1 MSFKSGFVTI
11 IGRPN
16 VGKSTFMNH
25 IIGQKIAIMSD
36 KAQTTRNK
44 IQAIYTDQDAQII
57 FIDTPGVHK
66 PKHAL
71 GEFMVNT
78 AMQSLKGVDAILVVV
93 NATEKMG
100 PGDRVVIES
109 TKNSDIP
116 VFLLI
121 NKIDLVH
128 PDEMLAIIDSF
139 TTDYDFDQV
148 FPMSA
153 KQGINTEAIL
163 QKLIEVLPEGPKY
176 YPDNQMSDHPEYF
189 VAAEF
194 IREKILYFTREEI
207 PHSVAV
213 QVTRMRHNEDGE
225 MEIEATII
233 VERKSQKGM
242 IIGKNGALIKK
253 VRQLARKDIQNL
265 LGEKVYLEL
274 WVKVQKNW
282 RDHQSQLKDLGYRPE
297 DY

>member
-1 MSFKSGFVTI
+1 MGFKSGFVTI

-25 IIGQKIAIMSD
+25 IIGKKIAIMSD

-44 IQAIYTDQDAQII
+44 IQAIYTDKHAQII

-71 GEFMVNT
+71 GDFMVNM
-78 AMQSLKGVDAILVVV
+78 AMDSLKGVDAILVVV
-93 NATEKMG
+93 NATEKIG
-100 PGDRVVIES
+100 PGDRIVMES
-109 TKNSDIP
+109 TKNRNVP

-121 NKIDLVH
+121 NKIDLVR
-128 PDEMLAIIDSF
+128 PDDLLAIIESF
-139 TTDYDFDQV
+139 TSEYDFDQV

-153 KQGINTEAIL
+153 KDGTNTEAII
-163 QKLIEVLPEGPKY
+163 QKLIEILPEGPQY
-176 YPDNQMSDHPEYF
+176 YPDDQMSDHPEYF
-189 VAAEF
+189 VVAEF

-213 QVTRMRHNEDGE
+213 QVSKMRHNEEGE
-225 MEIEATII
+225 MEIDATII
-233 VERKSQKGM
+233 VERKSQKGI
-242 IIGKNGALIKK
+242 IIGKNGSLIKK
-253 VRQLARKDIQNL
+253 IRQLARKDIQRL
-265 LGEKVYLEL
+265 LGEKVNLEL

-282 RDHQSQLKDLGYRPE
+282 RDQKSQLKDLGYKPE